1 MRIFWRRGDDL
12 ERDLVA
18 HRPEPRRD
26 FLLAVVSRIEGHRRR
41 RPARSPL
48 RLGLAVA
55 VSTAMLVALAS
66 FGALGYAASGVTHAV
81 KSAAQVVSP
90 SSKEGPSSAIS
101 SARAQY
107 LVDLCFHNHTI
118 RVDSHAVN
126 ALIAA
131 GAKPGACSGGAF
143 RPATARAR
151 MCFKGVNVVVAKKDV
166 VALTKIGFTPGFCKK

>member
-1 MRIFWRRGDDL
+1 MRIFRTRGDDL
-12 ERDLVA
+12 ERDLAA
-18 HRPEPRRD
+18 HRPEPRRE
-26 FLLAVVSRIEGHRRR
+26 FLLAVVSRLEANRR
-41 RPARSPL
+41 RPARSQL

-90 SSKEGPSSAIS
+90 SSQKGPSSAIS

-107 LVDLCFHNHTI
+107 LVDLCFHGHTI

-166 VALTKIGFTPGFCKK
+166 LALTKIGFTPGFCKK